1 MPVTSTPDSFYSHEG
16 RVSDDDEGV
25 LAPINLV
32 DVKSNSLAENWN
44 YTIPYCTNSTA
55 PKSQLL

>member
-16 RVSDDDEGV
+16 RVGDDDEGV

-44 YTIPYCTNSTA
+44 CTNSTA

>member
-1 MPVTSTPDSFYSHEG
+1 MPVTSTPDTFYSHEG

-44 YTIPYCTNSTA
+44 CTNSTA